1 MKEKITMS
9 WLMEETFFHQPIIS
23 NIKTYENRKIAT
35 GEEYDHTTVYW
46 IILISNKIINCNSLS
61 KQQALD
67 VDRKAKDQ
75 ANFTG
80 NLGSCRK
87 NKSFSFLEKEK
98 K

>member
-1 MKEKITMS
+1 MKIEKLLLGKNMITQ
-9 WLMEETFFHQPIIS
+9 LF
-23 NIKTYENRKIAT
+23 
-35 GEEYDHTTVYW
+35 VYW
-46 IILISNKIINCNSLS
+46 IILISNKIINCNSVS

-67 VDRKAKDQ
+67 VDPKAKDQ

>member
-1 MKEKITMS
+1 MKIEKLLLGKNMITQ
-9 WLMEETFFHQPIIS
+9 LF
-23 NIKTYENRKIAT
+23 
-35 GEEYDHTTVYW
+35 VYW

-67 VDRKAKDQ
+67 VDPKAKDQ

-87 NKSFSFLEKEK
+87 NKSFSLLEKEK

>member
-1 MKEKITMS
+1 
-9 WLMEETFFHQPIIS
+9 MEETFFHQPMIS